1 MEKVT
6 DFQGAKNKRNKK
18 NAIRTH
24 LEMKRVLAKLLKN
37 QQLTMKDQEL
47 INDYYKAMTLFGG
60 LSMMREEAKIEAY
73 SLIER
78 YVGDL
83 SLLYDSDIRRL
94 FSKMYDAYLTQEEN
108 VQFKM

>member
-1 MEKVT
+1 
-6 DFQGAKNKRNKK
+6 
-18 NAIRTH
+18 
-24 LEMKRVLAKLLKN
+24 
-37 QQLTMKDQEL
+37 
-47 INDYYKAMTLFGG
+47 
-60 LSMMREEAKIEAY
+60 MMREEAKIEAY

-94 FSKMYDAYLTQEEN
+94 FSKMYDAYLIQEEN

>member
-1 MEKVT
+1 
-6 DFQGAKNKRNKK
+6 
-18 NAIRTH
+18 
-24 LEMKRVLAKLLKN
+24 MKRVLAKLLKN

-73 SLIER
+73 